1 MLQPSTRSSRLI
13 DDVRRWIPQSVLVSF
28 IAIGAGSLIGFP
40 VTSQPPVQVP
50 PPHGRPDVILITVDA
65 LRADHLSLY
74 GYRKLTS
81 PVLDEFAGHAAVFT
95 NAITQAP
102 YTKAA
107 IASLMSGLYP
117 TSHQAVTTT
126 IPFPETMT
134 GHLTTRPMATDVLAP
149 SITTLAEAFHGEGYK
164 TFGYTANPF
173 LLASFGF
180 DQGFDHYQFFP
191 GGDFAQATQVTD
203 QALADIRQAGGRP
216 IFLWLH
222 LMEPHSPYAP
232 PPLTR
237 DMFPPQ
243 GNAELIPGDR
253 PPPSWL
259 LQGSPPDLRAYVGR
273 YDEEIA
279 AADVAVRE
287 LIRNLAELRPLRSP
301 IVVITSDH
309 GEEFLDHGGWEHGRT
324 LHDEL
329 IRVPLVVAAPG
340 AEGRRIDSQV
350 QLIDLYPTLLE
361 LAGVAL
367 PTTVAGVSFV
377 DRLHG
382 RGEPEPA
389 FSELPNSAYAVR
401 WNGWKCIVFADR
413 HTELYDLRTD
423 PQEQHNVA
431 SAEASRASTM
441 VRLVDRHLADA
452 IKRGETIEQ
461 RTVPIDSNTLE
472 QLRSLGYVQR

>member
-1 MLQPSTRSSRLI
+1 
-13 DDVRRWIPQSVLVSF
+13 VRHWIPQSVLVSL
-28 IAIGAGSLIGFP
+28 IAIGAGSFIGFP
-40 VTSQPPVQVP
+40 VTSRAPTVH
-50 PPHGRPDVILITVDA
+50 PPHVRPDVILITVDA

-74 GYRKLTS
+74 GYGKLTS
-81 PVLDEFAGHAAVFT
+81 PILDEFAGHAAVFT

-134 GHLTTRPMATDVLAP
+134 GHVSTKPMATDVLAS
-149 SITTLAEAFHGEGYK
+149 SITTLAEAFHNEGYR

-173 LLASFGF
+173 LIAAFGF

-203 QALADIRQAGGRP
+203 QALADVRKAGARP

-237 DMFPPQ
+237 DMFPPR
-243 GNAELIPGDR
+243 GDAELIPGDR

-259 LQGSPPDLRAYVGR
+259 LQGSPPDLRAYLAARRRDRGR
-273 YDEEIA
+273 RRRGPG
-279 AADVAVRE
+279 AVR
-287 LIRNLAELRPLRSP
+287 NLGELRPLRSP
-301 IVVITSDH
+301 IVVVTADH

-329 IRVPLVVAAPG
+329 IRVPLLVAAPG
-340 AEGRRIDSQV
+340 VE
-350 QLIDLYPTLLE
+350 
-361 LAGVAL
+361 AG
-367 PTTVAGVSFV
+367 G
-377 DRLHG
+377 
-382 RGEPEPA
+382 
-389 FSELPNSAYAVR
+389 
-401 WNGWKCIVFADR
+401 
-413 HTELYDLRTD
+413 
-423 PQEQHNVA
+423 
-431 SAEASRASTM
+431 STPGAA
-441 VRLVDRHLADA
+441 H
-452 IKRGETIEQ
+452 
-461 RTVPIDSNTLE
+461 
-472 QLRSLGYVQR
+472 RSLPDAARTRRRGGALDGLRRVVRRSLAWRR